1 MLLPSNPNQAQ
12 VVSIDS
18 DRDIFTILLPAID
31 VVRLRYG
38 LRLSL
43 RLIESNHVLG

>member
-12 VVSIDS
+12 VVPIDS
-18 DRDIFTILLPAID
+18 DRDLFTVLLPIVN
-31 VVRLRYG
+31 VVWLCYG

-43 RLIESNHVLG
+43 RLIESNHVFG